1 MRIRNNSNADNELNA
16 YNKYIDTK
24 EKLQEILK
32 DKENINVEIGMGKG
46 QFIAN
51 MANLNPDKIYIGVEV
66 CKSVLALA
74 IKKITRYE
82 EENNIKLDNL
92 YLMSFDAIKINE
104 IFEEN
109 QIDTIYLN
117 FSDPWPKS
125 KHAKRRLTYETFLKE
140 YTKVL
145 KKDGYIRFK
154 TDNIKLFEFS
164 LVSMSNFGFHFEEV
178 YLNLHN
184 TDVDN
189 VMTEYERKFCEKG
202 PIYMLVC
209 KNR

>member
-1 MRIRNNSNADNELNA
+1 MRIRNNNNANNDLNE
-16 YNKYIDTK
+16 YNKYINTK
-24 EKLQEILK
+24 EELQEILK
-32 DKENINVEIGMGKG
+32 GGKNINVEIGMGKG
-46 QFIAN
+46 EFIAN

-66 CKSVLALA
+66 CKPVLALA
-74 IKKITRYE
+74 VKKIIRYE
-82 EENNIKLDNL
+82 KENNVNLDNL
-92 YLMSFDAIKINE
+92 YIMSFDAIKINE
-104 IFEEN
+104 MFEDN

-189 VMTEYERKFCEKG
+189 ILTEYEKKFCEKG

-209 KNR
+209 KHK

>member
-1 MRIRNNSNADNELNA
+1 MRIRNNSNADNELNS
-16 YNKYIDTK
+16 YNKYINTK
-24 EKLQEILK
+24 QELQEVLK
-32 DKENINVEIGMGKG
+32 SGKNINVEIGMGKG

-74 IKKITRYE
+74 IKKINRYE

-92 YLMSFDAIKINE
+92 YIMSFDAIKINE
-104 IFEEN
+104 IFEDN

-189 VMTEYERKFCEKG
+189 VMTEYEEKFCEKG

-209 KNR
+209 KNK